1 YLVEK
6 LLQTVWDPNQILE
19 WKKTKFNGRKKSIQT
34 EEKTLLILAME
45 NNLIPAET
53 VRILL
58 KYGASPNLGVK
69 RNSEGKEYMF
79 YPLAA

>member
-1 YLVEK
+1 
-6 LLQTVWDPNQILE
+6 
-19 WKKTKFNGRKKSIQT
+19 
-34 EEKTLLILAME
+34 ME

-79 YPLAA
+79 YPLAAINPNANKILIDWKK